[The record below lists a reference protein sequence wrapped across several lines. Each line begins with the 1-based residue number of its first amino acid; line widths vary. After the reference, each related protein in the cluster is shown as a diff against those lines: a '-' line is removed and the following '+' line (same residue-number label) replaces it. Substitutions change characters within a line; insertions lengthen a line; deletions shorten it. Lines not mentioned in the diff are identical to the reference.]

1 MPTSADALRAAHRA
15 ALASAAQGFLGQS
28 KPHGGFTQ
36 RHELRGIAFA
46 LFCAVIGQGAS
57 RFLAND
63 DAQDLAQSSFQ
74 G

>member
-1 MPTSADALRAAHRA
+1 MPTSADALRTAHRA
-15 ALASAAQGFLGQS
+15 ALASAAQGLLGQS
-28 KPHGGFTQ
+28 EPHGGFSQ

-46 LFCAVIGQGAS
+46 LLCAVIGQRAS

-63 DAQDLAQSSFQ
+63 DTQDLAQGGFQ